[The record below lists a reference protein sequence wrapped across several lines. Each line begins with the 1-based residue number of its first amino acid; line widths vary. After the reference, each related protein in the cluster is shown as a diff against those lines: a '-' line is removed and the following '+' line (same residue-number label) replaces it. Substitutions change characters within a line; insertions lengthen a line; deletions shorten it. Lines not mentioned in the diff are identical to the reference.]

1 MFSLANVSL
10 TFIACCIVA
19 AGFMAVGSQ
28 ALAAGAVESDGLST
42 LQGLLAENKNL
53 TVQLR
58 KVRKVKGEID
68 GKDSEIQGAA
78 SALKHAQ
85 DDLRRRGARMED
97 ENRRIDE
104 EATRSG
110 CPWGT
115 KSTDLAY
122 VNSCNALGAKLMG
135 WKEDLKNKVITL
147 AEYAAKL
154 QEEQNRLSQATL
166 KWAAK
171 KKENNTDLEELSA
184 SFSDWQ
190 RRYNAFV
197 FQSETYERLKRTA
210 PGAQQCE
217 RLSGNATDQELRN
230 AAQCLQWLWDG
241 AR

>member
-1 MFSLANVSL
+1 MFSLTNVSSKR
-10 TFIACCIVA
+10 IACCIAV
-19 AGFMAVGSQ
+19 AGFMALGSQ
-28 ALAAGAVESDGLST
+28 ALVAGATENDGLST

-68 GKDSEIQGAA
+68 RKDSEIQGAA

-85 DDLRRRGARMED
+85 DDLRRRGARMEE

-135 WKEDLKNKVITL
+135 WKEDLKKQGDHPGGICGQASGRTESFEPSHAEVGGEEKRKQCRLGGAFSLLLRL
-147 AEYAAKL
+147 AASL
-154 QEEQNRLSQATL
+154 QCLCVPVRNL
-166 KWAAK
+166 
-171 KKENNTDLEELSA
+171 
-184 SFSDWQ
+184 
-190 RRYNAFV
+190 
-197 FQSETYERLKRTA
+197 RTA
-210 PGAQQCE
+210 QAH
-217 RLSGNATDQELRN
+217 RSGRATM
-230 AAQCLQWLWDG
+230 
-241 AR
+241 